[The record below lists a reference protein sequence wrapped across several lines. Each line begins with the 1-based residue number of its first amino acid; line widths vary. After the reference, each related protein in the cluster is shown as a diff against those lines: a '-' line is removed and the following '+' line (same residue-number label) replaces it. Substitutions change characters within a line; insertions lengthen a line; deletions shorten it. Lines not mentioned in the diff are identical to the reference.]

1 VEEIGVYFI
10 DGAVK
15 DYTVRVTDNDGS
27 FTVWAR
33 NVDRA
38 LQLQAKNGPEG
49 GNAFEFNLRN
59 YEVNLAT
66 LDEVNSTDDSTF
78 RVELLTPAQF
88 HFATSLGGIDFRPE
102 MLTATY
108 NNTTGQLNYTVNGV
122 RGAGRY
128 VEQVDAQGNPVLVT
142 YSDGRIEQAQEYQS
156 DVKTMIALL
165 QPVME
170 QYIVTS
176 RRFAVRMAL
185 QGGLKDYARGLS
197 YDAARD
203 VYVPT
208 TDRQMAPM
216 FEAIFEDA
224 PSSNTDD
231 AVLDY
236 LTDWNEILWQVYPD
250 YAPTGAGNLLGAAVG
265 IDQAFIMQMLIP
277 AFEARAWTFDSATG
291 EGTGLDIRGV
301 AHALSINE
309 ERIITH
315 AADALSVGGTGGTD
329 YFYMTAGDQTLS
341 GGSGAD
347 YYFVGGNAG
356 NDVIRDQD
364 TGGDD
369 ELRFTSFKSNQVK
382 AKRDGQDLIL
392 EFRNEGG
399 VLCRRVAVAANDNQM
414 SAWRQAA
421 FRFAQQEMAA

>member
-1 VEEIGVYFI
+1 MCE
-10 DGAVK
+10 
-15 DYTVRVTDNDGS
+15 S
-27 FTVWAR
+27 FGNSVPER
-33 NVDRA
+33 N
-38 LQLQAKNGPEG
+38 L
-49 GNAFEFNLRN
+49 
-59 YEVNLAT
+59 
-66 LDEVNSTDDSTF
+66 LDFGESPL

-108 NNTTGQLNYTVNGV
+108 NNITGQLSYTVNGV
-122 RGAGRY
+122 REAGRY
-128 VEQVDAQGNPVLVT
+128 VGKVDAAGNPVLVT
-142 YSDGRIEQAQEYQS
+142 YSDGTVLQAQEYQS
-156 DVKTMIALL
+156 DVKSMISLL

-185 QGGLKDYARGLS
+185 QGGLSEYARGLS

-208 TDRQMAPM
+208 TDRQMAPV

-224 PSSNTDD
+224 PASNAND
-231 AVLDY
+231 AILDY

-250 YAPTGAGNLLGAAVG
+250 YAPTGSGNLLGAAVG

-277 AFEARAWTFDSATG
+277 AFEARGWTFDPATG
-291 EGTGLDIRGV
+291 LGTGLDIRGV
-301 AHALSINE
+301 AHALSINK

-315 AADALSVGGTGGTD
+315 AADALSVGGTSGTD
-329 YFYMTAGDQTLS
+329 YFYMTAGNQTLV
-341 GGSGAD
+341 GGNGAD
-347 YYFVGGNAG
+347 FYFVGRNAG

-369 ELRFTSFKSNQVK
+369 ELRFTAADSSNVK
-382 AKRDGQDLIL
+382 AIRDGQDLIL
-392 EFRNEGG
+392 EIRNDAG
-399 VLCRRVAVAANDNQM
+399 VLVSTTRLTDQFLGELNPTLSNGKQLQSGVNQIVFADGVIWDRFRMAMQVANPRDSVAVAANDNKPRALRAATFRLG
-414 SAWRQAA
+414 AWEIAA
-421 FRFAQQEMAA
+421 